1 MARERGRILMAVAM
15 KEEHENER
23 EGGRERGR
31 EGEMTLLM
39 LTVVSSSPTAVRAG

>member
-1 MARERGRILMAVAM
+1 MAVAM
-15 KEEHENER
+15 KEEHER